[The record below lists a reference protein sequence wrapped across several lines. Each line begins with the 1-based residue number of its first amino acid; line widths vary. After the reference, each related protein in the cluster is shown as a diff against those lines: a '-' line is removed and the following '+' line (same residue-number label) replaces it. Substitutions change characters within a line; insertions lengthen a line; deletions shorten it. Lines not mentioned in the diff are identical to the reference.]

1 MPNLVTSNDSLN
13 TLWGHLFC
21 WKQWCAGAHTHTHMH
36 NSPSPVSPW
45 AIIFYYISL
54 SWFTSEN
61 CDCFCCIER
70 ETNTAGPAVSSQ
82 GVHHEA
88 SSCLGKWL
96 CHDLDSL
103 FVCKLTLFRKCF
115 GRSLEGEQSASARCW
130 VYNTLFS
137 HCQHFFFFFLLLI
150 RLLQY

>member
-21 WKQWCAGAHTHTHMH
+21 SKQWCAGAHTHTHMH

-45 AIIFYYISL
+45 AIIFYYIFL

-61 CDCFCCIER
+61 SDCFCCSER
-70 ETNTAGPAVSSQ
+70 ETNTAGPAISSQ
-82 GVHHEA
+82 GVQHPA
-88 SSCLGKWL
+88 SSCLSKWL

-103 FVCKLTLFRKCF
+103 FVCKLTLFRSVLEEAWRVNKLLQQ
-115 GRSLEGEQSASARCW
+115 GAESITPYSLTVSP
-130 VYNTLFS
+130 
-137 HCQHFFFFFLLLI
+137 FFLMLI

>member
-1 MPNLVTSNDSLN
+1 MRTFVLLKAVMCRCSHTYTYAQFPITSVTMS
-13 TLWGHLFC
+13 
-21 WKQWCAGAHTHTHMH
+21 H
-36 NSPSPVSPW
+36 N
-45 AIIFYYISL
+45 FLYISL

-103 FVCKLTLFRKCF
+103 FVCKLTLFRSVLEEAWRVNKVLQQ
-115 GRSLEGEQSASARCW
+115 GAESITPYSLTVS
-130 VYNTLFS
+130 T
-137 HCQHFFFFFLLLI
+137 FFFTAHQTTTILI
-150 RLLQY
+150 HVCCKTEMK